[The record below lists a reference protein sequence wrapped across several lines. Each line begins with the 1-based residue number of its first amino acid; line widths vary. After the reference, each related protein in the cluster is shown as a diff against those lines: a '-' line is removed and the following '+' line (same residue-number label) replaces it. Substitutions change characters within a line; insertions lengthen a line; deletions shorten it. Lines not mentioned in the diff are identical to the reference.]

1 MKVRKKP
8 SHKNDQQQQRD
19 YIDEDGGDE
28 FDSSSSSI
36 SGNGNQDDDDV
47 HIHPIYGTID
57 EEEEIDDNSS
67 FSSVQSDD
75 VGGGG
80 NFHHQQQQQ
89 QQQNMMN
96 DINISSNNITNN
108 NINNKNNIKINSNN
122 NNGSNNNNKNIN
134 KNINI
139 NNNENIV
146 VDNIDNFYV
155 NNSNN
160 NNNNNIRFR
169 RRRQNSEDHNIHSP
183 RINSHQQQQQQHH
196 HQQQHHENGN
206 HDPLFL
212 YDYDTLPMT
221 DDILLTSKLPRLFF
235 TNHLHIW
242 LSYLLFAFVVIFCCL
257 SVGPLLW
264 LPISSH
270 KGCAWCKVFKLEWII
285 SFMSVISSFFHFT
298 IRKDMFPLYMSL
310 VGFYHV
316 IAHKEPFLEP
326 YRINNYFSIVITLV
340 CSIVAFYPKFSQQQK
355 ILKSEGDGEHHTTA
369 STLSKWLLS
378 KVLQKKYLK
387 TVGQII
393 LVLVTVIL
401 LFFSI
406 LLMALVMR
414 DEKPSESVW
423 DMIHDIVNEFFIER
437 FFNSSL
443 VYLFVI
449 SFLFCITLVYHWE
462 IKKPYTLM
470 ALASMVP
477 QLTQALY
484 MVELAVAEVPSER
497 VGPLGGG
504 IFYIL
509 NVVSY
514 TSFFCGLAIDVVVA
528 SGERYNKL
536 KREGER
542 YHRRLSTQ
550 INEQNEF
557 VQKVYDTGNA
567 QILEKVEFMQ
577 KFVEQIIGANLDTAK
592 KVIDLQSSDLN
603 PLQSQTVNLIQ
614 QDSNH
619 TLLLL
624 NDVKLVL
631 AIESGLIS
639 REDMPMNIFDFLEEL
654 IEKTSKDIKT
664 NDIELVYRID
674 KNVPLNL
681 IFDPTALLQICFQL
695 LSNSIKFTEKGEIG
709 IIIKQLDKKLMLGLN
724 TTKSNNNNENGEEV
738 FSTTMPIFDNETILL
753 EISIFD
759 TGIGMTDDELDLC
772 NKFQPFPTFKSKSK
786 LIQQNKKHGSGLGL
800 LISYKICKSI
810 GGEIK
815 VERNDSGGLV
825 FRVRFPVNINTIAK
839 SPLPL
844 TISSEYQDV
853 LNNLSALVIDD
864 NPHSRYTCDY
874 ILKGLL
880 QCRSVRLAS
889 SSVEGIRELKL
900 ATLKTDINLLLVD
913 YHMPGCDGLETIQ
926 MIKDNPNFKDIK
938 IILMVLPYDVI
949 LKSENLNSIVLLTKP
964 ATPVSLL
971 NAISKCFE
979 MTDSSSSD
987 NLVSTYTFTND
998 NLHPFDQENIRNN
1011 ENRGFGII
1019 DQYKSNQ
1026 CHIHGGSGSG
1036 SSSGTSGSEMGIPTK
1051 LKFNMEFPLKIPES
1065 GKPIMRVL
1073 VGENDPDIQNEIQMN
1088 LEFFGYFS
1096 TLVNDGSSLV
1106 SLAKKNYYDLII
1118 LDLNLPVINGIEAT
1132 QMIRAHQD
1140 QIYTNT
1146 IMVPFPIGIPSS
1158 VSPTAKLK
1166 GGLGLNN
1173 KRRSSLGTY
1182 TEISHKRKLKLPI
1195 IGIYNSKEPLTKEK
1209 LDQAKST
1216 GIDCFSSDTLTS
1228 SLRKY
1233 LLGFEKKRK
1242 SNELSPIRLLSG
1254 GGSSGSGIGGSPL
1267 HTPTLLGDA
1276 SSGGSPTPFDLP
1288 SSPVSTNSAPGSIL
1302 PLGSGGITAATT
1314 STTTSTVSTTS
1325 TGGGNSN
1332 LNSGVSGI
1340 HNMNSSNNSLGIP
1353 VISSKSSLLRPQ
1365 RRVQDLEEVI
1375 SKFVPIE
1382 FQQLIAPSGMENVYL
1397 GDAISKTITIFF
1409 SDIRDFTSTTEKM
1422 LVDDVIDFL
1431 NTYLAFAIPAIT
1443 ERGGFIDK
1451 FIGDAIMAIF
1461 PNNDMKEQAI
1471 SAVKAAVGMM
1481 KSLDFMSVSGF
1492 RFSSVETGIGINTG
1506 KTIIGIVGTET
1517 RMEPTALGD
1526 AVNLAS
1532 RTEQLCK
1539 EYQSRILITQFTV
1552 EAIGA
1557 SIDEF
1562 TIRLV
1567 DSVTVKGKSEV
1578 VDIYEVIDGEREEKR
1593 ILKMKML
1600 PSYQTGIEN
1609 FKRRNYEE
1617 ALSHFQNC
1625 NEILPNDK
1633 PTIIHIER
1641 CLEGIREMIIE
1652 DQLQQRDEIQQ
1663 VQQ

>member
-1 MKVRKKP
+1 MKVRKKTEKRNN
-8 SHKNDQQQQRD
+8 SSNSNSSNNSNNSNNDHGDIDYHSRQTSSGDMTTITEID
-19 YIDEDGGDE
+19 YIEE
-28 FDSSSSSI
+28 EYSSTSSSSNSI
-36 SGNGNQDDDDV
+36 IESEDTQPIPFYQFHNNQQN
-47 HIHPIYGTID
+47 YGTI
-57 EEEEIDDNSS
+57 EEEDEEIDDNSS
-67 FSSVQSDD
+67 FSSAQSDD
-75 VGGGG
+75 EMKSIK
-80 NFHHQQQQQ
+80 NNNNNNLQHQQYSFKY
-89 QQQNMMN
+89 N
-96 DINISSNNITNN
+96 DDEHYR
-108 NINNKNNIKINSNN
+108 NKNNDDNGDINDDNN
-122 NNGSNNNNKNIN
+122 QHHNFLYGS
-134 KNINI
+134 
-139 NNNENIV
+139 E
-146 VDNIDNFYV
+146 
-155 NNSNN
+155 
-160 NNNNNIRFR
+160 NNNIRFR
-169 RRRQNSEDHNIHSP
+169 RRRQNSSEEQNIHSP
-183 RINSHQQQQQQHH
+183 RTQYNHQQQHH
-196 HQQQHHENGN
+196 HDIGN
-206 HDPLFL
+206 NHYPPNDTNNDPLFFSN
-212 YDYDTLPMT
+212 DSESIPMT
-221 DDILLTSKLPRLFF
+221 DDIILNSKFPRLFF

-285 SFMSVISSFFHFT
+285 SFMSVVSSFFHFT
-298 IRKDMFPLYMSL
+298 IRKDMFPLYMAL

-316 IAHKEPFLEP
+316 ISHSEPFLEP

-340 CSIVAFYPKFSQQQK
+340 CSFVAFYPKYSQQQK
-355 ILKSEGDGEHHTTA
+355 KLKYDENNNNNNNS
-369 STLSKWLLS
+369 SVSKWVLS
-378 KVLQKKYLK
+378 KVFQKKYLK

-414 DEKPSESVW
+414 DEKPSESVF
-423 DMIHDIVNEFFIER
+423 DMVHDILSEFFIER

-462 IKKPYTLM
+462 VKKPYTLM

-514 TSFFCGLAIDVVVA
+514 TSFFCGLAIDVVLA

-567 QILEKVEFMQ
+567 QILEKVDFMQ
-577 KFVEQIIGANLDTAK
+577 KFVEQIIISNLDTAK
-592 KVIDLQSSDLN
+592 KISEIQTSDLN
-603 PLQSQTVNLIQ
+603 SRQSQTVNSIQ

-639 REDMPMNIFDFLEEL
+639 REDMPMNLFDFLEEL

-664 NDIELVYRID
+664 NEIELVYRID

-709 IIIKQLDKKLMLGLN
+709 ILIKQLDKKLMLGFN
-724 TTKSNNNNENGEEV
+724 APQPKDNGGEV

-759 TGIGMTDDELDLC
+759 TGIGMTDEELELC
-772 NKFQPFPTFKSKSK
+772 NRFQPFPVFKSKSK
-786 LIQQNKKHGSGLGL
+786 SIQQHNKKQGSGLGL

-815 VERNDSGGLV
+815 VERNESGGLI

-839 SPLPL
+839 SSLPL
-844 TISSEYQDV
+844 TISPQYQEV
-853 LNNLSALVIDD
+853 LNSLSALVIDD
-864 NPHSRYTCDY
+864 NMHSRYTCDY

-880 QCRSVRLAS
+880 QCKSVRLAG

-926 MIKDNPNFKDIK
+926 MVKDNPNFKDIK

-949 LKSENLNSIVLLTKP
+949 LKNENLNDIILLTKP

-979 MTDSSSSD
+979 MCDINNSD
-987 NLVSTYTFTND
+987 NQVSTYTFTNN
-998 NLHPFDQENIRNN
+998 NLHPFDQQDPNLGNTGM

-1019 DQYKSNQ
+1019 DQFQ
-1026 CHIHGGSGSG
+1026 QQAHQ
-1036 SSSGTSGSEMGIPTK
+1036 SSPSQATTTK

-1073 VGENDPDIQNEIQMN
+1073 VGENDPHIQNEIQMN

-1096 TLVNDGSSLV
+1096 TLVSDGSSLV

-1118 LDLNLPVINGIEAT
+1118 IDLNLPVINGIDAV
-1132 QMIRAHQD
+1132 QMIRSHQD

-1146 IMVPFPIGIPSS
+1146 IMVPFPIGISS
-1158 VSPTAKLK
+1158 VSPTSSKIKSISA
-1166 GGLGLNN
+1166 

-1195 IGIYNSKEPLTKEK
+1195 IGVYNSKEFISKDMF
-1209 LDQAKST
+1209 DQAKNLSM
-1216 GIDCFSSDTLTS
+1216 DCFSSDILTS

-1233 LLGFEKKRK
+1233 LFEFEKKRK

-1254 GGSSGSGIGGSPL
+1254 GGSVGGGGSSGSPS
-1267 HTPTLLGDA
+1267 HTPTLTDT
-1276 SSGGSPTPFDLP
+1276 STGSMSPGPLLDP
-1288 SSPVSTNSAPGSIL
+1288 SSPISTNSAPSIL
-1302 PLGSGGITAATT
+1302 PLASIT
-1314 STTTSTVSTTS
+1314 STTTSTTSTASTTS
-1325 TGGGNSN
+1325 SITNINPNVGS
-1332 LNSGVSGI
+1332 I
-1340 HNMNSSNNSLGIP
+1340 HNMNNSNNSISIP
-1353 VISSKSSLLRPQ
+1353 VMIPNKGSSLLKPQ

-1492 RFSSVETGIGINTG
+1492 RFSTVETGIGINTG

-1567 DSVTVKGKSEV
+1567 DSVAVKGKSEV

-1609 FKRRNYEE
+1609 FKRRNYED

-1633 PTIIHIER
+1633 PTIIHIEK
-1641 CLEGIREMIIE
+1641 CLNGIREMMIE
-1652 DQLQQRDEIQQ
+1652 QQLQQHDEIQQ